1 MADFEFTLTSNRE
14 LIESATAEAIQT
26 ALEAVGTQAVAH
38 AVAEITAQGAVD
50 TGRLR
55 NSITKAVEDQT
66 VYVGTNV
73 EYAPYVE
80 FGTGIYVSG
89 GRQTPW
95 SYQDSKGNWHKTR
108 GMKPRP
114 FLRPAFEKNLDE
126 FKAIFESILA
136 KIGK

>member
-1 MADFEFTLTSNRE
+1 MAEFEFTLKSNKE

-55 NSITKAVEDQT
+55 SSITSAVEDQT

-73 EYAPYVE
+73 EYAPLTYRRRNTVMC
-80 FGTGIYVSG
+80 Y
-89 GRQTPW
+89 
-95 SYQDSKGNWHKTR
+95 
-108 GMKPRP
+108 
-114 FLRPAFEKNLDE
+114 
-126 FKAIFESILA
+126 
-136 KIGK
+136 

>member
-73 EYAPYVE
+73 EYAPLTYRRRNTVMC
-80 FGTGIYVSG
+80 Y
-89 GRQTPW
+89 
-95 SYQDSKGNWHKTR
+95 
-108 GMKPRP
+108 
-114 FLRPAFEKNLDE
+114 
-126 FKAIFESILA
+126 
-136 KIGK
+136 